1 MLRAESVIA
10 VSAKKTESRSEVVST
25 RLTLDE
31 RAHLE
36 RIRKIEPALGSPAA
50 ALRRLVCA
58 SMQPG
63 GSVPVEAT
71 TDVATDDDSRR
82 EARIPAG
89 VDDARALRDAV
100 LQTRDDL
107 RASVAGL
114 ESQARAQGH
123 LLNQIARACNG
134 AARHGVPTGFNE
146 HLIAALSDEQE
157 RLSLAVVELASVVD
171 KKMADLNRKTRR

>member
-1 MLRAESVIA
+1 MIA

-25 RLTLDE
+25 RLTLVE

-50 ALRRLVCA
+50 ALRRLVSA

-71 TDVATDDDSRR
+71 TDVVADDDSRR
-82 EARIPAG
+82 AARIPAG

-123 LLNQIARACNG
+123 SLNQIAKACNK
-134 AARHGVPTGFNE
+134 AARRGVSTDFDE
-146 HLIAALSDEQE
+146 HLIAALSDEWE
-157 RLSLAVVELASVVD
+157 RLYLAVVELASEVD
-171 KKMADLNRKTRR
+171 AQMSDLDRKTRR

>member
-1 MLRAESVIA
+1 
-10 VSAKKTESRSEVVST
+10 
-25 RLTLDE
+25 
-31 RAHLE
+31 
-36 RIRKIEPALGSPAA
+36 
-50 ALRRLVCA
+50 
-58 SMQPG
+58 MQPG

-123 LLNQIARACNG
+123 LLNQIARAWNG
-134 AARHGVPTGFNE
+134 AALPGVPTGSSE
-146 HLIAALSDEQE
+146 HLIAALSDAQE
-157 RLSLAVVELASVVD
+157 RLTLAVAELAAVVA
-171 KKMADLNRKTRR
+171 KKMADRRRKTARASA

>member
-1 MLRAESVIA
+1 
-10 VSAKKTESRSEVVST
+10 
-25 RLTLDE
+25 
-31 RAHLE
+31 
-36 RIRKIEPALGSPAA
+36 
-50 ALRRLVCA
+50 
-58 SMQPG
+58 MQPG

-134 AARHGVPTGFNE
+134 AARHGVPTGFDE
-146 HLIAALSDEQE
+146 HLIAALKIGRASCRE
-157 RLSLAVVELASVVD
+157 REYISVVEVTIG
-171 KKMADLNRKTRR
+171 RKERSQAGEE

>member
-1 MLRAESVIA
+1 
-10 VSAKKTESRSEVVST
+10 
-25 RLTLDE
+25 
-31 RAHLE
+31 
-36 RIRKIEPALGSPAA
+36 
-50 ALRRLVCA
+50 
-58 SMQPG
+58 MQPG

-71 TDVATDDDSRR
+71 TDVATDGDSRR

-134 AARHGVPTGFNE
+134 AARHGVPTGF
-146 HLIAALSDEQE
+146 DEIGRASCRE
-157 RLSLAVVELASVVD
+157 RVEMWAGAVCGAVEMRAP
-171 KKMADLNRKTRR
+171 RGGERQ

>member
-1 MLRAESVIA
+1 
-10 VSAKKTESRSEVVST
+10 
-25 RLTLDE
+25 
-31 RAHLE
+31 
-36 RIRKIEPALGSPAA
+36 
-50 ALRRLVCA
+50 LRRLVSA
-58 SMQPG
+58 SMQQGVGCALPI
-63 GSVPVEAT
+63 S
-71 TDVATDDDSRR
+71 TDVATDGDSRR

-146 HLIAALSDEQE
+146 HL
-157 RLSLAVVELASVVD
+157 
-171 KKMADLNRKTRR
+171 

>member
-1 MLRAESVIA
+1 
-10 VSAKKTESRSEVVST
+10 
-25 RLTLDE
+25 
-31 RAHLE
+31 
-36 RIRKIEPALGSPAA
+36 
-50 ALRRLVCA
+50 
-58 SMQPG
+58 MQPG

-71 TDVATDDDSRR
+71 LDVVADDDSRR
-82 EARIPAG
+82 AARIPAG

-134 AARHGVPTGFNE
+134 AARHGVPTGFDE
-146 HLIAALSDEQE
+146 HQIAALSDEQE

>member
-10 VSAKKTESRSEVVST
+10 VSAKADPQMNV
-25 RLTLDE
+25 RLSPEDVAQLK
-31 RAHLE
+31 RVGA
-36 RIRKIEPALGSPAA
+36 IEPAVRGLGAA
-50 ALRRLVCA
+50 MRRLIHA

-71 TDVATDDDSRR
+71 ADVVADDDSRR
-82 EARIPAG
+82 AARIPAG

-123 LLNQIARACNG
+123 SLNQIAKACNK
-134 AARHGVPTGFNE
+134 AARRGVSTDFDE
-146 HLIAALSDEQE
+146 HLIAALSDEWE

-171 KKMADLNRKTRR
+171 AQMPDLDRKTRR

>member
-10 VSAKKTESRSEVVST
+10 VSAKADPQMNV
-25 RLTLDE
+25 RLSPEDVAQLK
-31 RAHLE
+31 RVGA
-36 RIRKIEPALGSPAA
+36 IEPAVRGLGAA
-50 ALRRLVCA
+50 MRRLIHA

-71 TDVATDDDSRR
+71 ADVVADDDSRR

-107 RASVAGL
+107 RASVAVSRVRR
-114 ESQARAQGH
+114 EPRVICSTRSPARATA
-123 LLNQIARACNG
+123 LLATESR
-134 AARHGVPTGFNE
+134 RD
-146 HLIAALSDEQE
+146 SM
-157 RLSLAVVELASVVD
+157 S
-171 KKMADLNRKTRR
+171 TRSPC

>member
-1 MLRAESVIA
+1 MIA

-63 GSVPVEAT
+63 GSVPVEVT

-89 VDDARALRDAV
+89 VDDARALRDDV

-134 AARHGVPTGFNE
+134 AARHGVPTGFDE
-146 HLIAALSDEQE
+146 HLIAALSDEQR
-157 RLSLAVVELASVVD
+157 RLSLAVVELASVVN

>member
-1 MLRAESVIA
+1 MIA

-31 RAHLE
+31 RVHLE

-50 ALRRLVCA
+50 ALRRLVSA

-71 TDVATDDDSRR
+71 ADVVADDDSHRA
-82 EARIPAG
+82 ARIPAG

-134 AARHGVPTGFNE
+134 AARHGVPTGFDE
-146 HLIAALSDEQE
+146 HQIAALSDEQE
-157 RLSLAVVELASVVD
+157 RLYLVVVELASVVD
-171 KKMADLNRKTRR
+171 KKMADLNNKTSR

>member
-1 MLRAESVIA
+1 MIA
-10 VSAKKTESRSEVVST
+10 VSAKKTESRSKVVST
-25 RLTLDE
+25 RLTLDQ

-36 RIRKIEPALGSPAA
+36 LIRLIEPAEKSSAG
-50 ALRRLVCA
+50 ALRRLVEA

-71 TDVATDDDSRR
+71 VDVSSDDDSRR

-134 AARHGVPTGFNE
+134 AARHGVPTGFDE
-146 HLIAALSDEQE
+146 HQIAALSDEQE

>member
-1 MLRAESVIA
+1 MIA

-63 GSVPVEAT
+63 GSVPVEVT

-134 AARHGVPTGFNE
+134 AARHGVPTGFDE
-146 HLIAALSDEQE
+146 HQIAALSDEQE